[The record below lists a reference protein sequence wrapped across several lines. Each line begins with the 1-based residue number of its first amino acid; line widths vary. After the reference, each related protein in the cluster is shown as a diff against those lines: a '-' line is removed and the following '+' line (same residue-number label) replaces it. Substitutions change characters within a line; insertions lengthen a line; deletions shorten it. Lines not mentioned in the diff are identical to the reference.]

1 MIESGIAPNIINNC
15 KKSLKGSKIDL
26 DFIRLEKSS
35 FSKCEDISIDVAVFE
50 KTQKAFVLPLNCGW
64 DDIGNW
70 ESLWNI
76 SKKDLNGNSVK
87 GNVLMKKTKTSLIRG
102 KEK

>member
-1 MIESGIAPNIINNC
+1 MIKNC
-15 KKSLKGSKIDL
+15 EECLEKSEVDL
-26 DFIRLEKSS
+26 DFLRLEESS

-50 KTQKAFVLPLNCGW
+50 RTQKAYVLPLNCGW

-76 SKKDLNGNSVK
+76 SKKDLDGNSKK
-87 GNVLMKKTKTSLIRG
+87 GKRFA
-102 KEK
+102 